1 MTERNFWYKIMLD
14 YFVFKG
20 VDRTMTVPKKE
31 TGNHQLINRLLLITG
46 GFLLLLMI
54 AFYREINAW
63 LAVVIDIFSPVIL
76 GLIFAY
82 LLNPIFRFL
91 ERRVFYRVYPSA
103 ARRAISLLLTY
114 IAALLSIGLIVL
126 LIVPQ
131 LVSTLMNFISNY
143 HSYIDAAIGSVN
155 GMIRNINNVIFS
167 FFNIKNA
174 LGYIDAS
181 IVTTFLN
188 NILEELTEA
197 IPDLTNKASLFLSG
211 ATDVIFAIF
220 ISIYLL
226 TSKEKRYSQIMKFRN
241 AIFSDKVNQRI
252 TKICTTANNLFGKFV
267 EGRLLDSLIVGVLTY
282 IVIYIFQI
290 PHALLIACSIAVWNI
305 IPTVGFLIGFVPA
318 AVILLF
324 TDATLII
331 PFTLI
336 MFVIYQIDSN
346 IISPR
351 ILGYNTGVTPLCV
364 IIAICTMG
372 TMFGLVGL
380 VIAVPLFATL
390 LDLADDL
397 IHDRLQQKRMPDD
410 TENYFAPDLS
420 MDYLHMSKSRL
431 GRIIVRIEKRA
442 LHISNQIAGGYEN
455 KLSKKDRNFFT
466 AYQNARKMNLL
477 SEAPPEVLV
486 QFSAESA
493 EKTVRTESN
502 EHYNELLDKAIE
514 GTKTDDGMGGAQA

>member
-1 MTERNFWYKIMLD
+1 MTF
-14 YFVFKG
+14 
-20 VDRTMTVPKKE
+20 PKKE
-31 TGNHQLINRLLLITG
+31 SGNHQLINRLLLIAG
-46 GFLLLLMI
+46 GFLILLMI
-54 AFYREINAW
+54 AFYQEINVW
-63 LAVVIDIFSPVIL
+63 LAVVVDVFSPVVL
-76 GLIFAY
+76 GLVFAY

-114 IAALLSIGLIVL
+114 IAALLLIGLIVL
-126 LIVPQ
+126 LILPQ
-131 LVSTLMNFISNY
+131 LLSTLMNVISNY
-143 HSYIDAAIGSVN
+143 QTYIDNTIATVN
-155 GMIRNINNVIFS
+155 GMIEGINNTIFEA
-167 FFNIKNA
+167 FNIKNA
-174 LGYIDAS
+174 FGYIDAS
-181 IVTTFLN
+181 IISTFAN
-188 NILEELTEA
+188 NILKEIAEEIPALTS
-197 IPDLTNKASLFLSG
+197 KASVFLSG

-226 TSKEKRYSQIMKFRN
+226 ASKEKRYSQVMKFRN
-241 AIFSDKVNQRI
+241 AIFNDKVNQRI
-252 TKICTTANNLFGKFV
+252 TKICTTADNLFGKFV

-282 IVIYIFQI
+282 VVISIFQI
-290 PHALLIACSIAVWNI
+290 PYALLIACSIAVWNF

-318 AVILLF
+318 AILLLF
-324 TDATLII
+324 TDAPLFI

-351 ILGYNTGVTPLCV
+351 ILGYNTGVGPLCV

-372 TMFGLVGL
+372 TVFGLVGL

-397 IHDRLQQKRMPDD
+397 IHERLQHKRMPDD

-442 LHISNQIAGGYEN
+442 LHISNQIASGQEN
-455 KLSKKDRNFFT
+455 KLTKKDRNFFT
-466 AYQNARKMNLL
+466 TYQNARKMHLL
-477 SEAPPEVLV
+477 SETPPEVLT
-486 QFSAESA
+486 QFSAESVEKNVRA
-493 EKTVRTESN
+493 EYNAR
-502 EHYNELLDKAIE
+502 YNETIDKALE
-514 GTKTDDGMGGAQA
+514 DMKDNDDEVGGVEA